1 MEGNILYFQNKIIKD
16 VPFLSSTLDR
26 GEEEGERKMPSLV
39 IPDNK
44 LGLIGCK
51 AGINTAYEVLNNS
64 SHKFNLS

>member
-51 AGINTAYEVLNNS
+51 AGINTAYAVLNNS